1 MHLSLQ
7 YGWTALMK
15 ASEAGHIECVQVL
28 LDKGADV
35 NKQTWVSGVIIHT
48 MQHVPRVPVVS
59 EDMCTR
65 TLLCAYMYMPCCLM
79 TESSTS
85 LDEATCMMVT
95 SFTKRYLKREMQIP
109 SSLLTSPI

>member
-1 MHLSLQ
+1 MYLSLQ
-7 YGWTALMK
+7 EGSTALMM
-15 ASEAGHIECVQVL
+15 ASAAGHMECVQVL

-35 NKQTWVSGVIIHT
+35 NMQSKVSGVIIHCVHA
-48 MQHVPRVPVVS
+48 MRSMYPESPVVN

-85 LDEATCMMVT
+85 
-95 SFTKRYLKREMQIP
+95 QIYM
-109 SSLLTSPI
+109 